1 MKGGSAVKSGM
12 VFDIQNLSFHDGPGL
27 RTTVF
32 LKGCPLRCPWCSNPE
47 SQSPHHQ
54 LMLYPERCV
63 YCGECIK
70 VCPTGAASTG
80 KGCINCGKCVDT
92 CLHGARKMAGREM
105 TSEEVIKEVLKDK
118 VFYKDSGGVTLSGGE
133 ALMQPEFVLEI
144 LQGCKEEGIHTVLD
158 SSVFCDPEIF
168 KKIIPYVDLVYADM
182 KCIKPELHEKMMA
195 VKNDWILENIKYM
208 DQNGYAFNIRMP
220 IVPGYNDSDEIIDET
235 IEFLKNLK
243 SDFKTWLLPFH
254 AYGKSK
260 YPRIGMEWPMGDMK
274 NMDRSEAEPIADKF
288 RAAHL
293 DVEIQ

>member
-1 MKGGSAVKSGM
+1 MKSGM

-254 AYGKSK
+254 EYGKSK

>member
-1 MKGGSAVKSGM
+1 MKSGM

-260 YPRIGMEWPMGDMK
+260 YLRIGMEWPMGDMK

>member
-1 MKGGSAVKSGM
+1 MKSGM

>member
-1 MKGGSAVKSGM
+1 MKSGM

-288 RAAHL
+288 RVAHL

>member
-1 MKGGSAVKSGM
+1 MKSGI

-47 SQSPHHQ
+47 SQDPRPQ

-63 YCGECIK
+63 NCGECVK
-70 VCPTGAASTG
+70 VCPTGAAEG
-80 KGCINCGKCVDT
+80 KGICTNCGRCVDA
-92 CLHGARKMAGREM
+92 CLHGARKIAGREM

-118 VFYKDSGGVTLSGGE
+118 VFYGADGGVTVSGGE
-133 ALMQPEFVLEI
+133 ALMQPEFLLEI
-144 LQGCKEEGIHTVLD
+144 LHGCKEAGIHTVLD
-158 SSVFCDPEIF
+158 STAFCKPEIF
-168 KKIIPYVDLVYADM
+168 RKIIPYVDLAYVDM
-182 KCIKPELHEKMMA
+182 KCIIPEIHEKLMA

-208 DQNGYAFNIRMP
+208 DQNGHAFNIRMP
-220 IVPGYNDSDEIIDET
+220 IIPGYNDSDEIIDET
-235 IEFLKNLK
+235 IRFLKELK

-274 NMDRSEAEPIADKF
+274 NMDRSEAEPLADKF
-288 RAAHL
+288 REANL
-293 DVEIQ
+293 NVEIQ

>member
-1 MKGGSAVKSGM
+1 MKSGM

-47 SQSPHHQ
+47 SQSPHYQ

>member
-1 MKGGSAVKSGM
+1 MKSGM

-220 IVPGYNDSDEIIDET
+220 IVPGYNDSDEIIDTT

>member
-1 MKGGSAVKSGM
+1 
-12 VFDIQNLSFHDGPGL
+12 
-27 RTTVF
+27 
-32 LKGCPLRCPWCSNPE
+32 
-47 SQSPHHQ
+47 
-54 LMLYPERCV
+54 MLYPERCV
-63 YCGECIK
+63 SCGECIK

-220 IVPGYNDSDEIIDET
+220 IVPGYNDSDEIIDTT

>member
-1 MKGGSAVKSGM
+1 MKSGM

-274 NMDRSEAEPIADKF
+274 NMDRLEAEPIADKF